1 MFKNFT
7 DWLDF
12 EFWIRTGLNHRE
24 IYNSKS
30 GDVASLAEVTVAWLS
45 GRHNSPPLQEISSR
59 DLRGSER
66 GEGLVTNLAGL
77 LILACTS
84 GRRWSNT
91 LISSFLCFGHHD
103 EVGVL
108 SSGTPSYLRKN
119 KGVGIPGEHTSARS
133 TIWSITSRKVAES
146 NSRIELIKYREQCK
160 EVSWEVSSGQAI
172 VRCLLQGMKG
182 VQSNENKYCV

>member
-1 MFKNFT
+1 MFENFT
-7 DWLDF
+7 VWPDF

-24 IYNSKS
+24 IYDCKS

-66 GEGLVTNLAGL
+66 GEGLVTNLAVL

-84 GRRWSNT
+84 GRGWPNT
-91 LISSFLCFGHHD
+91 LMSSFLCFGHHD

-119 KGVGIPGEHTSARS
+119 KGWAFWENGPRQGCLSGRQHRGR
-133 TIWSITSRKVAES
+133 WRKVTLES
-146 NSRIELIKYREQCK
+146 KLKKISRAK
-160 EVSWEVSSGQAI
+160 
-172 VRCLLQGMKG
+172 
-182 VQSNENKYCV
+182 